1 MNPVEMRGLNMA
13 MVAAGFA
20 AGTTTTI
27 STTATVPFCING
39 KALSKT
45 AITNGATPT
54 TDAGNALAFRPVP
67 KNNGSVFVACLDATG
82 TVKVCQGEVTPLDP
96 ANGLFQTAPEF
107 PMIPDTLTPFGYLI
121 VKSDST
127 YVATTTGWLFG
138 THNLSAVT
146 GMTYTFVDIMTLPVR
161 PQIS

>member
-13 MVAAGFA
+13 MLAAGLA
-20 AGTTTTI
+20 AGTTTTL

-39 KALSKT
+39 KAYSKT

-54 TDAGNALAFRPVP
+54 TDAANSLAFRPVP
-67 KNNGSVFVACLDATG
+67 ANTGSVFVACFDASG
-82 TVKVCQGEVTPLDP
+82 NVKVCQGEVTNLDP
-96 ANGLFQTAPEF
+96 ASGLFTNAPEF
-107 PMIPDTLTPFGYLI
+107 PTIPDTLTPIGYI
-121 VKSDST
+121 IIKAAST

-146 GMTYTFVDIMTLPVR
+146 GITYTFVDVMTLPTR
-161 PQIS
+161 PQVS